1 MTITS
6 AIPPEFCDFPALDGK
21 FSSHALDLQKVSSD
35 FGQIVHTKPLIVV
48 QPKTSADIAKV
59 IGFARDRQLKIIPRG
74 MAHCAFG
81 QSQCDGGIVFD
92 MTGFNAILAADFSAE
107 KPWMDAQSGAT
118 WDKLIKF
125 SGSAGFAPPTTT
137 DWQLVSM
144 GGTLST
150 GGVGFMSYLY
160 GLQTDNVL
168 ELDVIDGQGTLHT
181 CSPTQKPDLFD
192 AVRAGLGQYGIL
204 SRARILLSPMPEKMH
219 VSQMFFT
226 SLAAFSAAMQNI
238 TSQAYFECVHAFVI
252 PNQEQAIKTRLA
264 TLATKAD
271 AQAVQSYCDALLAT
285 AEKWLF
291 FVELVKY
298 DEHNAQQS
306 ALHINALNVFA
317 QQTFSAVEPF
327 YEYVTKEPPL
337 IAVEKRK
344 GKTPHPELAVMQPSG
359 SFDAF
364 MGQALAELSPDDMG
378 EGPLLIIPVLSKPV
392 TTPMFVRPD
401 SELFYFIGFLRNAF
415 PATAERVAE
424 LTRQNLVLYQQSCDC
439 GGNRYPC
446 DSIPQPA
453 APAGWQQHYGPT
465 RWPQL
470 QNAKANY
477 DPHKVFVS
485 NLNIF

>member
-1 MTITS
+1 MPS
-6 AIPPEFCDFPALDGK
+6 AISSLFSDFPDLDGDV
-21 FSSHALDLQKVSSD
+21 SCQMLDLQNVSSD
-35 FGQIVHTKPLIVV
+35 FGQIVHTKPMIVV
-48 QPKTSADIAKV
+48 RPKTSADIAKV
-59 IGFARDRQLKIIPRG
+59 VRFAIDKNLNIIPRG
-74 MAHCAFG
+74 MAHCAYG

-92 MTGFNAILAADFSAE
+92 MTRFNAILAADFSVE

-137 DWQLVSM
+137 DWQLVTM

-168 ELDVIDGQGTLHT
+168 ELDVIDGQGELHT
-181 CSPTQKPDLFD
+181 CSPMQKPDLFD
-192 AVRAGLGQYGIL
+192 AVRAGLGQYGIIT
-204 SRARILLSPMPEKMH
+204 RARILLSPMPQKMH
-219 VSQMFFT
+219 VYQLFFT
-226 SLAAFSAAMQNI
+226 SLVKFSAAMQNI
-238 TSQAYFECVHAFVI
+238 TNQGYFECVHAFVI
-252 PNQEQAIKTRLA
+252 PNQEHAIKTRLA

-271 AQAVQSYCDALLAT
+271 PQAVQSYCDALQTTAT
-285 AEKWLF
+285 KWLF

-298 DEHNAQQS
+298 DEQNAQETAAQ
-306 ALHINALNVFA
+306 INALQVFA
-317 QQTFSAVEPF
+317 ERTFSAIEPF
-327 YEYVTKEPPL
+327 YDYVTKEPPL

-344 GKTPHPELAVMQPSG
+344 GKTPHPELAVIQPST
-359 SFDAF
+359 SFETF
-364 MGQALAELSPDDMG
+364 MERSLADLSPDDMG

-392 TTPMFVRPD
+392 TTPMFIRPS

-415 PATAERVAE
+415 PATAERIAE
-424 LTRQNLVLYQQSCDC
+424 LTRQNLSLYQQSCDA

-453 APAGWQQHYGPT
+453 DPAGWQLHYGQS

-470 QNAKANY
+470 QSAKAKY
-477 DPHKVFVS
+477 DPHKLFVS
-485 NLNIF
+485 NLNMF